1 MEALPDEQANE
12 PDMDES
18 MRDWI
23 LAYEG
28 FDTAGEGLRE
38 SLCTLGNGYFCT
50 RGAAP
55 ETVADDIHYPGTY
68 MAGGYNRLKT
78 EIAEHVVENEDLVNL
93 PNWLLTRFRI
103 EGGNWFNLMSVVI
116 YSYRQELNLREGVL
130 SRSIHFR
137 DREGRETVFA
147 MQRLVH
153 MEQMHLAAQ
162 ALLITPVNWT
172 GRLELHSALDGTVIN
187 AGVERY
193 RQLGGKHLEPLE
205 AGTFSDDGIWLLT
218 QTNQSHLRVALA
230 ARTRVYE
237 NGVEA
242 GSERRLVREPGYVA
256 QEMSCEAAP
265 DRPLRVEKTVALC
278 TSRDFAISEPAG
290 TAVEA
295 LKYAGDFVQLKG
307 SHVVKWRHLW
317 DRCDIKVADSQRTQM
332 ILRLH
337 IFHLLQTASRNSI
350 DLDTGVPAR
359 GWHGEAYRG
368 HIFWD
373 ELFIFPF
380 LNLRVP
386 ALTRALLLYRY
397 RRLDQARLAAR
408 REGLKG
414 ALYPWQSGSS
424 GREETQQL
432 HFNPRS
438 GRWLPD
444 NSHLQRHVNAAIAY
458 NVWQHYQATGDLEF
472 MATNGTEMILEIAR
486 FLAGITSYDAALDR
500 YEIRG
505 VMGPD
510 EYHDRYPDADE
521 PGLNNNSYTNVM
533 TVWVMRTAIR
543 ALGLLAPKRRGDLK
557 ETIGL
562 TKDET
567 DQWQDIIHKMRVVF
581 HDGGIISQFEGY
593 DQLEELDWDG
603 YRRKYG
609 DIQRLDR
616 ILEAEGDTTNRYK
629 ASKQADAVM
638 LFYLFTPEELGELFR
653 MMGYLFDP
661 GLISA
666 NIEYY
671 LKRSSNGSTL
681 SNIVHSWV
689 LARSDRAGSWDLFN
703 QALES
708 DVEDIQGGTTH
719 EGIHLGAMAGTVDIL
734 QRCYTGIGFSE
745 DMITFDPL
753 LPVNLERLSMMIK
766 YRGNWFD
773 IDITQERMAISSREL
788 EDGAIR
794 IGFRGAVHD
803 IKRGGRLELPMQQGT

>member
-1 MEALPDEQANE
+1 MEALSDEQPNQQAA
-12 PDMDES
+12 DEAPS
-18 MRDWI
+18 DWI
-23 LAYEG
+23 LSYEG
-28 FDTAGEGLRE
+28 FDTASEGLRE
-38 SLCTLGNGYFCT
+38 ALCTLGNGYFCT

-55 ETVADDIHYPGTY
+55 EAVADDIHYPGTY
-68 MAGGYNRLKT
+68 LAGGYNRLTT
-78 EIAEHVVENEDLVNL
+78 EIAGREVENEDLVNM

-116 YSYRQELNLREGVL
+116 YSYLQELNLKEGVL
-130 SRSIHFR
+130 TRTVKFR
-137 DREGRETVFA
+137 DREGRETLFA
-147 MQRLVH
+147 MERLVH

-162 ALLITPVNWT
+162 VLHIAPVNWS
-172 GRLELHSALDGTVIN
+172 GRIEIHSALDGTVIN

-193 RQLGGKHLEPLE
+193 RQLEGKHIQPLDS
-205 AGTFSDDGIWLLT
+205 GVSGDDVIWLLT
-218 QTNQSHLRVALA
+218 QTSQSHLRVAQA
-230 ARTRVYE
+230 ARTSVY
-237 NGVEA
+237 NGAEVS
-242 GSERRLVREPGYVA
+242 GKRSLVREPGYIA
-256 QEMSCEAAP
+256 QELAVEVSPE
-265 DRPLRVEKTVALC
+265 RPVTVEKTVALF
-278 TSRDFAISEPAG
+278 TSKDLAISEPAR
-290 TAVEA
+290 AA
-295 LKYAGDFVQLKG
+295 LETLGNVGDYARLKE

-317 DRCDIKVADSQRTQM
+317 DRCDIRVTDSQRTQM

-380 LNLRVP
+380 LNLRIP

-397 RRLDQARLAAR
+397 RRLDRARLAAR

-438 GRWLPD
+438 GRWLAD

-458 NVWQHYQATGDLEF
+458 NVWQHYQATGDMEF
-472 MATNGTEMILEIAR
+472 MATNGAEMILEIAR
-486 FLAGITSYDAALDR
+486 FLAGITTYNPALER
-500 YEIRG
+500 YEING

-510 EYHDRYPDADE
+510 EYHDRYPDAEE

-533 TVWVMRTAIR
+533 TVWVLSTAIR
-543 ALGLLAPKRRGDLK
+543 ALKLLAPKRRADLT

-562 TKDET
+562 TEEET
-567 DQWQDIIHKMRVVF
+567 EHWEDIIHKMRVVF

-593 DQLEELDWDG
+593 DELEELDWDR
-603 YRRKYG
+603 YRSKYG

-629 ASKQADAVM
+629 VSKQADAVM
-638 LFYLFTPEELGELFR
+638 LFYLFSPEELGELFR
-653 MMGYLFDP
+653 MMGYFFDP
-661 GLISA
+661 GLIPA
-666 NIEYY
+666 NIEYC
-671 LKRSSNGSTL
+671 LNRSSNGSTL

-734 QRCYTGIGFSE
+734 QRCYTGIHFRE

-766 YRGNWFD
+766 YRGSWFD

-794 IGFRGAVHD
+794 IGFRGDVHE
-803 IKRGGRLELPMQQGT
+803 IRRGGRLELPMR